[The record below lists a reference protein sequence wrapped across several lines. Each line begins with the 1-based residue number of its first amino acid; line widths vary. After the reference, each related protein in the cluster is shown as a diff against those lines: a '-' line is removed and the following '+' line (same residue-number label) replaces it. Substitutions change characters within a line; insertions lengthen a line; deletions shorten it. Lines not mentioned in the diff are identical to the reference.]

1 MKENVFMWKQVT
13 LRRLFKPVSIIAKL
27 GSRDQRSLFID
38 CDLNAF
44 RISVLL
50 LSFPNDQKL
59 EKISQRR
66 FPAAGTRCYVDQAA
80 QLDLDLLEHQDL
92 GSELQLKTT
101 YLDFVKLQDYGGTS
115 SYTFVLF
122 YCDFQ

>member
-1 MKENVFMWKQVT
+1 M
-13 LRRLFKPVSIIAKL
+13 
-27 GSRDQRSLFID
+27 
-38 CDLNAF
+38 
-44 RISVLL
+44 LL

-101 YLDFVKLQDYGGTS
+101 YLDFVKLQYYCGTS
-115 SYTFVLF
+115 F
-122 YCDFQ
+122 YIILLCFSII

>member
-1 MKENVFMWKQVT
+1 M
-13 LRRLFKPVSIIAKL
+13 A
-27 GSRDQRSLFID
+27 SRDQRNLFINS
-38 CDLNAF
+38 DLNAL

-50 LSFPNDQKL
+50 LSFLNDQKL

-92 GSELQLKTT
+92 GSELQLKKT
-101 YLDFVKLQDYGGTS
+101 YLDV
-115 SYTFVLF
+115 
-122 YCDFQ
+122 C

>member
-1 MKENVFMWKQVT
+1 
-13 LRRLFKPVSIIAKL
+13 
-27 GSRDQRSLFID
+27 
-38 CDLNAF
+38 
-44 RISVLL
+44 VLL

-92 GSELQLKTT
+92 GSELQLKTA
-101 YLDFVKLQDYGGTS
+101 YLDFVKLQYNGGTS
-115 SYTFVLF
+115 F
-122 YCDFQ
+122 YIILLCFSIK

>member
-1 MKENVFMWKQVT
+1 M
-13 LRRLFKPVSIIAKL
+13 
-27 GSRDQRSLFID
+27 
-38 CDLNAF
+38 
-44 RISVLL
+44 LL

-101 YLDFVKLQDYGGTS
+101 
-115 SYTFVLF
+115 
-122 YCDFQ
+122 

>member
-1 MKENVFMWKQVT
+1 M
-13 LRRLFKPVSIIAKL
+13 
-27 GSRDQRSLFID
+27 
-38 CDLNAF
+38 
-44 RISVLL
+44 LL

-101 YLDFVKLQDYGGTS
+101 YLDFVKLQDCGGTS
-115 SYTFVLF
+115 FYTFVLF
-122 YCDFQ
+122 YCTNKNSEYEKVTNSHIFCLLHNYDIRKQTKWLQIYQSQPTVMTF